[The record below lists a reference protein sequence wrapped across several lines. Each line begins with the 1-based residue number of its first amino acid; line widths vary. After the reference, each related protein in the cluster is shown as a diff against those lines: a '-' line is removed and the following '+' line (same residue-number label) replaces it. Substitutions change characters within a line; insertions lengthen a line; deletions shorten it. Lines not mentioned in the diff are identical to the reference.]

1 MSSLIEVDW
10 LPNWV
15 SYTWTRS
22 QSNSTFDDEPLLNH
36 HNLFYLHSPNSENT
50 CCSADFRQACT
61 LHCDGGTVCL
71 SCLIRLL
78 RCLRTAGEGGVLKI
92 LHHDWDL
99 YFVQNWVDWKGLCV
113 NCQSWQGSDTVISVV
128 NSACCLKQTFLLK
141 ADMLRQ
147 AKTLMRSSSTSS
159 GKRLAKSDSQCM
171 VNHQSLL
178 DFNILKRGAVFE
190 LVSAREDCFEEQLCE
205 DWTRIV

>member
-1 MSSLIEVDW
+1 MNYIEFW
-10 LPNWV
+10 I
-15 SYTWTRS
+15 SIES
-22 QSNSTFDDEPLLNH
+22 FI
-36 HNLFYLHSPNSENT
+36 
-50 CCSADFRQACT
+50 RQACT

-78 RCLRTAGEGGVLKI
+78 RCQLTAGVGRVLKI

-128 NSACCLKQTFLLK
+128 NSACCFKRTFLLK
-141 ADMLRQ
+141 ADVFQ
-147 AKTLMRSSSTSS
+147 PTKASMRSTSTSS
-159 GKRLAKSDSQCM
+159 GRRLVKSDSHCM

-178 DFNILKRGAVFE
+178 DLNILKRGLFWRAALQRLNENCQIF
-190 LVSAREDCFEEQLCE
+190 SP
-205 DWTRIV
+205 

>member
-1 MSSLIEVDW
+1 MSSLIRVNW

-15 SYTWTRS
+15 SCTWTRS
-22 QSNSTFDDEPLLNH
+22 QSNSTFDDEPLSNH
-36 HNLFYLHSPNSENT
+36 HNLFYLHSLNSENT
-50 CCSADFRQACT
+50 CCSADFRQACA
-61 LHCDGGTVCL
+61 LHCDGSTVCL

-78 RCLRTAGEGGVLKI
+78 RCLLTAGEGGVLKI

-113 NCQSWQGSDTVISVV
+113 NCQSWQGSDTVIS
-128 NSACCLKQTFLLK
+128 ACCFRRTFLLK
-141 ADMLRQ
+141 AEVFQ
-147 AKTLMRSSSTSS
+147 PTKTSMRSTSTSS
-159 GKRLAKSDSQCM
+159 GRRLVKSDSQCM

-178 DFNILKRGAVFE
+178 DFNILKRGAFFE

>member
-1 MSSLIEVDW
+1 MSSLIGVDW
-10 LPNWV
+10 NSV

-22 QSNSTFDDEPLLNH
+22 PTFDDEPLLNH
-36 HNLFYLHSPNSENT
+36 HNLFYLHSLNSENT
-50 CCSADFRQACT
+50 CCTADFRQACA

-78 RCLRTAGEGGVLKI
+78 RCQPTAGEGRVLKI

-113 NCQSWQGSDTVISVV
+113 NCRSWQGSDTVISVV
-128 NSACCLKQTFLLK
+128 NSACCFKRTFLLK

-159 GKRLAKSDSQCM
+159 GKRLAK
-171 VNHQSLL
+171 VIANAWLITNISL
-178 DFNILKRGAVFE
+178 IWTVFE

-205 DWTRIV
+205 DWTRVV